1 MMDSLDLGS
10 KKQQEKAAKNKEMED
25 IYMGMGQYLLIPFL
39 GEWTSIYQLFWHTAI
54 WDYVSSRNISTKN
67 SWG

>member
-39 GEWTSIYQLFWHTAI
+39 GE
-54 WDYVSSRNISTKN
+54 
-67 SWG
+67 